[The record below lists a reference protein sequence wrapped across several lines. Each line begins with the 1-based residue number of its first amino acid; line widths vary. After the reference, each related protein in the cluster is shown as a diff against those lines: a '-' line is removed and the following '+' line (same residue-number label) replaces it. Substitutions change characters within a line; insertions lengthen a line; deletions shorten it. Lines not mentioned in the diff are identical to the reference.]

1 MSSEKYIGLDV
12 HQATISVAV
21 LDSRGK
27 LVMESI
33 VETKAAT
40 RGKPQPAGFKALSA
54 HEGGTAMGFYNVLQ
68 GDAPYFKSLA
78 DNYAMSDNFHQSVMG
93 GTGANHV
100 MLGAGDAI
108 WFSDGHGNPLAPPEN
123 VLVAPGSPNAGIVS
137 EIENPNPQ
145 PGTNNWNT
153 EDGY

>member
-68 GDAPYFKSLA
+68 GDARWL
-78 DNYAMSDNFHQSVMG
+78 FHFFAFPLW
-93 GTGANHV
+93 GAV
-100 MLGAGDAI
+100 D
-108 WFSDGHGNPLAPPEN
+108 E
-123 VLVAPGSPNAGIVS
+123 
-137 EIENPNPQ
+137 
-145 PGTNNWNT
+145 T
-153 EDGY
+153 

>member
-100 MLGAGDAI
+100 MLGTGDGI
-108 WFSDGHGNPLAPPEN
+108 WFSDASGNPAVPPHNE
-123 VLVAPGSPNAGIVS
+123 LVAAGSPNAGVS
-137 EIENPNPQ
+137 
-145 PGTNNWNT
+145 G
-153 EDGY
+153 